1 MSVTAVDANVLID
14 VLVRDE
20 TFWQESYEALELAS
34 ARGSV
39 IVAPIVVAEVAGAA
53 SETGDLHTRFDVGN
67 DMIVELDADQLVEAG
82 LAWRRRAVSRSR
94 RSLPDYL
101 IAVHAARHADRLLT
115 RDKDFLRLSVT
126 GLQVV
131 TPREFLAAG

>member
-14 VLVRDE
+14 VLVRDQA
-20 TFWQESYEALELAS
+20 FWKDSYEALELAS

-53 SETGDLHTRFDVGN
+53 TRTLDARTRFDVGD
-67 DMIVELDADQLVEAG
+67 DMIVEMDAAQLVQAG
-82 LAWRRRAVSRSR
+82 LAWRQRVLPRSR

-101 IAVHAARHADRLLT
+101 IAVHAARNADRLLT
-115 RDKDFLRLSVT
+115 RDKDFTKLGVA
-126 GLQVV
+126 GLEVV
-131 TPREFLAAG
+131 TPQEFLAAG

>member
-1 MSVTAVDANVLID
+1 MTVTAVDANVLID

-20 TFWQESYEALELAS
+20 RFWRESYEALELAS

-53 SETGDLHTRFDVGN
+53 SPTVGTRTRFDLA
-67 DMIVELDADQLVEAG
+67 DDLIVEMDAAQLVQAG
-82 LAWRRRAVSRSR
+82 LAWRKRAVSRSR

-101 IAVHAARHADRLLT
+101 IAVHAARNADRLLT
-115 RDKDFLRLSVT
+115 RDKDFDKLDIA
-126 GLQVV
+126 GLEVV
-131 TPREFLAAG
+131 TPKDFLAAS

>member
-14 VLVRDE
+14 VLVRDQ
-20 TFWQESYEALELAS
+20 TFWKDSYEALELAS

-53 SETGDLHTRFDVGN
+53 TRTLDARERFHIGD
-67 DMIVELDADQLVEAG
+67 DMIVEMDAAQLVQAG
-82 LAWRRRAVSRSR
+82 QAWRQRTEPRSR

-101 IAVHAARHADRLLT
+101 IAVHAARNADRLLT
-115 RDKDFLRLSVT
+115 RDKDFTKLGVD
-126 GLQVV
+126 GLEVV
-131 TPREFLAAG
+131 TPQEFLAAG

>member
-1 MSVTAVDANVLID
+1 MTVTAVDANVLID

-20 TFWQESYEALELAS
+20 SFWRESYEALELAS

-53 SETGDLHTRFDVGN
+53 SPTVGTRTRFDLA
-67 DMIVELDADQLVEAG
+67 DDLIVEMDAAQLVQAG
-82 LAWRRRAVSRSR
+82 LAWRKRAVSRSR

-101 IAVHAARHADRLLT
+101 IAVHAARNADRLLT
-115 RDKDFLRLSVT
+115 RDKDFDKLDIA
-126 GLQVV
+126 GLEVV
-131 TPREFLAAG
+131 TPKDFLAAS

>member
-20 TFWQESYEALELAS
+20 EFWKESYEALELAS
-34 ARGSV
+34 AQGSV

-53 SETGDLHTRFDVGN
+53 TRTFDARTRFDLGDDV
-67 DMIVELDADQLVEAG
+67 IVEMDAVQLVQAG
-82 LAWRRRAVSRSR
+82 LAWRERVVSRSR

-101 IAVHAARHADRLLT
+101 IAVHAARNADRLLT
-115 RDKDFLRLSVT
+115 RDKDFTKLGVA
-126 GLQVV
+126 GLEVV
-131 TPREFLAAG
+131 TPREFLGAG

>member
-20 TFWQESYEALELAS
+20 KFWQESYEALELAS
-34 ARGSV
+34 AQGDV
-39 IVAPIVVAEVAGAA
+39 IVAPIVLAEVAGAV
-53 SETGDLHTRFDVGN
+53 SRPSDPGDRLKDVGE
-67 DMIVELDADQLVEAG
+67 MLVEMNAAQLVHAG
-82 LAWRRRAVSRSR
+82 LLWRDRTVSRQR

-101 IAVHAARHADRLLT
+101 IGVHAARNADRLLT
-115 RDKDFLRLSVT
+115 RDTDFKKLHIADLE
-126 GLQVV
+126 VV

>member
-20 TFWQESYEALELAS
+20 RFWTQSYEALELAS

-39 IVAPIVVAEVAGAA
+39 IIAPIVVAEVAGAA
-53 SETGDLHTRFDVGN
+53 SGTADPHTRFDVGD
-67 DMIVELDADQLVEAG
+67 DMIVEMDAEQLVEAG

-101 IAVHAARHADRLLT
+101 IAVHAARNADRLLT
-115 RDKDFLRLSVT
+115 RDKDFLKLGVT
-126 GLQVV
+126 GLEVV
-131 TPREFLAAG
+131 TPEEFLAAD

>member
-14 VLVRDE
+14 VLVRDQ
-20 TFWQESYEALELAS
+20 TFWKESYEALELAS

-53 SETGDLHTRFDVGN
+53 KWALDARTRFDVGD
-67 DMIVELDADQLVEAG
+67 DMIVEMDAAQLVQAG
-82 LAWRRRAVSRSR
+82 LAWRQKVVSRSR

-101 IAVHAARHADRLLT
+101 IAVHAARNADRLLT
-115 RDKDFLRLSVT
+115 RDKDFTKLGVA
-126 GLQVV
+126 GLEVV
-131 TPREFLAAG
+131 TPQEFLAAG

>member
-1 MSVTAVDANVLID
+1 MTVTAVDANVLID

-20 TFWQESYEALELAS
+20 SFWRESYEALELAS

-53 SETGDLHTRFDVGN
+53 SLTVGTRTRFDLA
-67 DMIVELDADQLVEAG
+67 DDLIVEMDAAQLVQAG
-82 LAWRRRAVSRSR
+82 LAWRKRAVSRSR

-101 IAVHAARHADRLLT
+101 IAVHAARNADRLLT
-115 RDKDFLRLSVT
+115 RDKDFDKLDIA
-126 GLQVV
+126 GLEVV
-131 TPREFLAAG
+131 TPKDFLAAS

>member
-20 TFWQESYEALELAS
+20 AFWKESYEALELAS

-39 IVAPIVVAEVAGAA
+39 IVAPIVVAEVAGATTRT
-53 SETGDLHTRFDVGN
+53 SDSRTSFDLGGE
-67 DMIVELDADQLVEAG
+67 MIVEMDAAQLVQAG
-82 LAWRRRAVSRSR
+82 LAWRQRGVPRSR

-101 IAVHAARHADRLLT
+101 IAVHAARNADRLLT
-115 RDKDFLRLSVT
+115 RDKDFTKLGVA
-126 GLQVV
+126 GLEVV
-131 TPREFLAAG
+131 TPQEFLATS

>member
-20 TFWQESYEALELAS
+20 AFWKESYEALELAS

-53 SETGDLHTRFDVGN
+53 SRTADPQARFDVGD
-67 DMIVELDADQLVEAG
+67 DMIVEMDAAQLVQAG
-82 LAWRRRAVSRSR
+82 LAWRKRVMPRSR

-101 IAVHAARHADRLLT
+101 IAVHAARNADRLLT
-115 RDKDFLRLSVT
+115 RDRDFLKLGVA
-126 GLQVV
+126 GLEVV
-131 TPREFLAAG
+131 TPQEFLAAG